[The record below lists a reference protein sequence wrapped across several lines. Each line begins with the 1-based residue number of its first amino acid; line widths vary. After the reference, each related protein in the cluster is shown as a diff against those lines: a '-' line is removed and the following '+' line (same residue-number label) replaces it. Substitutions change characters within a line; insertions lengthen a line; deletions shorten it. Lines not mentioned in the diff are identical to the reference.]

1 MELIN
6 KHNFREL
13 KKIVD
18 NQIFSRVL
26 VIGGAY
32 SFRKSGAEKL
42 IYRLLKNKEIAIFF
56 KTKKLP
62 EFIEFLLKI
71 YRPFLNDYL
80 IFRLTFCQDF

>member
-42 IYRLLKNKEIAIFF
+42 IYRLLKNREIAIFL
-56 KTKKLP
+56 KK
-62 EFIEFLLKI
+62 KKAA
-71 YRPFLNDYL
+71 
-80 IFRLTFCQDF
+80 